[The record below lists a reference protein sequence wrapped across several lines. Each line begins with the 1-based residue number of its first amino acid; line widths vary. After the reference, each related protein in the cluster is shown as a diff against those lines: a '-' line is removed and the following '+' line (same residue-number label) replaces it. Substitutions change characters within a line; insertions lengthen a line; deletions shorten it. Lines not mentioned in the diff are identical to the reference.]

1 MVEVVMALIRR
12 LFFLLFVPVCLAAA
26 IVLSRSHDPLYC
38 VQEWVFYKRFHRY
51 DELITQAGGK
61 YRVDPMLIKAVVWR
75 ESSFH
80 PEKVG
85 KSGERGL
92 MQLMPAAAGE
102 WAKAE
107 KIQTFR
113 LPDLHSPKTNIE
125 AGTWYLKQALD
136 RWTSKD
142 DPVPFALAEYNA
154 GRKRVDRWI
163 RESNMGKGASA
174 KDLVGSIS
182 FPGTRNYVEDI
193 TGRYRFYKMRGR
205 M

>member
-1 MVEVVMALIRR
+1 MIWR
-12 LFFLLFVPVCLAAA
+12 LFLAVLFAALVA
-26 IVLSRSHDPLYC
+26 GVFVVSRSKDPLYSI
-38 VQEWVFYKRFHRY
+38 QELVFYKRFHQF
-51 DELITQAGGK
+51 DQLIVQAGAK
-61 YRVDPMLIKAVVWR
+61 YKVDPLLIKAVVWR
-75 ESSFH
+75 ESTFH

-107 KIQTFR
+107 RIESFK

-125 AGTWYLKQALD
+125 AGAWYLKQAIG
-136 RWTSKD
+136 RWNSKE

-163 RESNMGKGASA
+163 RESNMGDKATA
-174 KDLVGSIS
+174 KDLVSSIS
-182 FPGTRNYVEDI
+182 FPSTRFYVESVVD
-193 TGRYRFYKMRGR
+193 RHRFYKERGR